1 MWIRIP
7 HSSRPWLT
15 HANCKVMAEIR
26 KLTILHSNDPHGA
39 FYPEEK
45 NGKSCGGISFLA
57 GKLSQ
62 IRKEEENCLYVI
74 AGDLFKGSLIDHD
87 YKGIS
92 TIELINLLE
101 PDVVTIGNHGVDY
114 GIGHLLFLEKCARF
128 DIINAN
134 MYVTGSKKRL
144 FEPYKIITIGGMKVM
159 FIGLVTM
166 DVLLSAKGEDLVFD
180 YLRVDD
186 ALYEIKTILDAYRT
200 VDVDL
205 TVLVTHIGY
214 EQDKVLA
221 EKIDPKLGIDLIIG
235 AHSHTLL
242 KKPKV
247 VNGIPIVQVGSG
259 FEHLGRFDLA
269 IDTSEHKLKDLK
281 WSLIDID
288 SDTCK
293 KDALMEAVLE
303 AYAGEVKLRSE
314 QVLTTFRR
322 QLSHPSRSR
331 ETELSNL
338 FADLMKEDSSF
349 DVMMLGTG
357 CFRAKKLGP
366 VVDYLSFKEAY
377 PFDNAIYMME
387 VDGALLR
394 KICHHFL
401 KGSYVSE
408 GSSEYFAFSKGMKAV
423 YDAKTDELIECSYN
437 GKELNE
443 DDHLK
448 LALQEFHLNN
458 CEEFLGVSL
467 EELSMYK
474 APVLVVNSDVM
485 TYEELLRSRF
495 ELDAK
500 TEGRTKILK

>member
-1 MWIRIP
+1 MP
-7 HSSRPWLT
+7 ENSEE
-15 HANCKVMAEIR
+15 MAEIK
-26 KLTILHSNDPHGA
+26 KLTILHSNDLHGA
-39 FYPEEK
+39 FYPEER
-45 NGKSCGGISFLA
+45 NGRSSGGISFLA
-57 GKLSQ
+57 GKLNE
-62 IRKEEENCLYVI
+62 IRKAEKDCLYVI

-87 YKGIS
+87 FKGIS

-101 PDVVTIGNHGVDY
+101 PDVVSIGNHEVDY
-114 GIGHLLFLEKCARF
+114 GIAHLLFLEKCARF
-128 DIINAN
+128 NIINAN

-144 FEPYKIITIGGMKVM
+144 FDPYKIIEIDGMKVM
-159 FIGLVTM
+159 FIGLVTP
-166 DVLLSAKGEDLVFD
+166 DILLSAKGEDLIFD

-186 ALYEIKTILDAYRT
+186 ALYEIRAILDAYRT
-200 VDVDL
+200 TDVDL

-214 EQDKVLA
+214 DQDKVLA
-221 EKIDPKLGIDLIIG
+221 EKIDPKLGVDLIIG

-259 FEHLGRFDLA
+259 FDHLGRFDLA
-269 IDTSEHKLKDLK
+269 IDTEKHRLQSFE

-288 SDTCK
+288 EDSCR
-293 KDALMEAVLE
+293 KDAMMEAVLE
-303 AYAGEVKLRSE
+303 AYAGEVKLKSE
-314 QVLTTFRR
+314 QVLTTFKR
-322 QLSHPSRSR
+322 QLSHPSRKEES
-331 ETELSNL
+331 ELANL

-357 CFRAKKLGP
+357 SFRSKKLGP

-387 VDGALLR
+387 VNGGTLR

-401 KGSYVSE
+401 RESYLSK

-423 YDAKTDELIECSYN
+423 YDAKTDVLIECSYE
-437 GKELNE
+437 GKALDE

-474 APVLVVNSDVM
+474 EPVLVVNSDVM
-485 TYEELLRSRF
+485 TYEEMLRNRF

-500 TEGRTKILK
+500 TEGRTQILK